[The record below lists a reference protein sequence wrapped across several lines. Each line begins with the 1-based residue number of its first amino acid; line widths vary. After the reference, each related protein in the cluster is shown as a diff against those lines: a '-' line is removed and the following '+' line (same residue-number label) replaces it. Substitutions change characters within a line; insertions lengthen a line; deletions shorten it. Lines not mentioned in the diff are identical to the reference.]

1 MGAEFSY
8 LKSSRFPRVVVRS
21 RNRAHSVAKFGWYR
35 HLYLILHSSFQLRVE
50 LLLFGFVLLR
60 SVVGPE
66 KSHHPPAQPIRFKT
80 KTNCVFVT
88 HIFPRFKH
96 CAYSYSQFPLA
107 RCDIFLCF
115 YWLLCLLWSWFYTQA
130 NGAQTG
136 T

>member
-21 RNRAHSVAKFGWYR
+21 RNRGPFRRKIWLVPTPLPYFTQQFSIEGGIAFGLVLFCSVD
-35 HLYLILHSSFQLRVE
+35 
-50 LLLFGFVLLR
+50 
-60 SVVGPE
+60 GPE

-96 CAYSYSQFPLA
+96 CACSYSQFPLA

-115 YWLLCLLWSWFYTQA
+115 YWLLCLLWFWFYTQTNSA
-130 NGAQTG
+130 
-136 T
+136 

>member
-21 RNRAHSVAKFGWYR
+21 RNRAHSVEKFGWYR
-35 HLYLILHSSFQLRVE
+35 HLYLILHSNFQLRVE
-50 LLLFGFVLLR
+50 LLLVWFCFASLCGWSRKVT
-60 SVVGPE
+60 
-66 KSHHPPAQPIRFKT
+66 PPAPSIRFKT
-80 KTNCVFVT
+80 ETNCVFVT
-88 HIFPRFKH
+88 HVFPRFKH
-96 CAYSYSQFPLA
+96 CACSYSQFPLA

-115 YWLLCLLWSWFYTQA
+115 YWLLCLLWSWFYTQT